1 MYLQNKYT
9 TWYFNI
15 IKRAQSRTP
24 NTTEYYERHHVVP
37 KSLGGDNSKE
47 NLALLTAREH
57 FVCHK
62 LLVKMVSDIAFKRKM
77 IMARYMMLKS
87 NKHHQRRIVNG
98 SEYQRLKE
106 AWVVAL
112 SESKKGKPGIPRSEE
127 TKKKMSECRQGRK
140 LSTETREKIRQAALG
155 RKHTEE
161 TKAKFAARVGNR
173 TGVKLSEETKEKMR
187 QSRLAR
193 KIAQKT
199 RI

>member
-15 IKRAQSRTP
+15 IQRAQTRIP
-24 NTTEYYERHHVVP
+24 NDNEYYERHHVVP
-37 KSLGGDNSKE
+37 KSLGGNNSKE

-57 FVCHK
+57 FICHK
-62 LLVKMVSDIAFKRKM
+62 LLVNMVSDITFKRKM
-77 IMARYMMLKS
+77 IMARYMMLKNS
-87 NKHHQRRIVNG
+87 KNHQRHVVNG
-98 SEYQRLKE
+98 VEYQRLKQV
-106 AWVVAL
+106 WVIAL

-127 TKKKMSECRQGRK
+127 TRKKMSEKHTGRK
-140 LSTETREKIRQAALG
+140 HSPETLEKIRQAALG
-155 RKHTEE
+155 RQHTEE
-161 TKAKFAARVGNR
+161 TKAKFANRVGNR

-193 KIAQKT
+193 KTAQKT